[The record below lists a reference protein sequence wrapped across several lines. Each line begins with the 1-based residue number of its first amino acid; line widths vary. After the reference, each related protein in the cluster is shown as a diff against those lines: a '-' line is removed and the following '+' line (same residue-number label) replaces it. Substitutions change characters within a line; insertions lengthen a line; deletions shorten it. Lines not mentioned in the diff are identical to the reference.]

1 MGVESARRR
10 LLPGGS
16 SRSAVDGEVEAREA
30 SFYSGRLRSGGG
42 LSAREQ
48 NSGTARSRVHTRVLR
63 EEEASRR
70 GTRGR
75 GGGTRGQSFEGFTL
89 SRGDNASE

>member
-1 MGVESARRR
+1 MA
-10 LLPGGS
+10 
-16 SRSAVDGEVEAREA
+16 AREA
-30 SFYSGRLRSGGG
+30 SFYTGRLGLSGGV
-42 LSAREQ
+42 SAREQ
-48 NSGTARSRVHTRVLR
+48 RIPARQGGAFQSPHDVLR

-89 SRGDNASE
+89 SRGDNASEFYFHRPKINTIYFEF